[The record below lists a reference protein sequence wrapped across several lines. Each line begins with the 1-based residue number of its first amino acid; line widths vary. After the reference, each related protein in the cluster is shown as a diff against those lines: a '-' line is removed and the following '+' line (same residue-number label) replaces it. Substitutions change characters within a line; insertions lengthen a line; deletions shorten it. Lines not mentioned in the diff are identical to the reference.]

1 MVGFIT
7 SIIYFFYFII
17 FRVAK
22 VVAPKKAALKVAEGE
37 LAEAMG
43 VKYFEF
49 SFFKKKKKKKKKTV
63 KKLLL
68 YHFPGFIF

>member
-43 VKYFEF
+43 VRYFKF
-49 SFFKKKKKKKKKTV
+49 S
-63 KKLLL
+63 LL
-68 YHFPGFIF
+68 YIKNKLTNDCYISSTGKLFVFL

>member
-49 SFFKKKKKKKKKTV
+49 SFFK
-63 KKLLL
+63 
-68 YHFPGFIF
+68 